1 MTIFDRAAADY
12 EAVRPSYPVA
22 LVDDVVALAHLAPG
36 ARLLEV
42 GSGTGQATR
51 LFAGRGFAITA
62 VEAGA
67 AMAAATRAAVPE
79 ARVVPARFE
88 ALTLPRVFSA
98 RLLGHRVALDRSRR
112 RLLPRPRRARRR
124 GRARA
129 LLERARARRRRR
141 RLLRRHAGAVRSGGH
156 GAHAPAPERD
166 GRDRTPDIVASG
178 LFTAVERRRYP
189 WHADYDARTY
199 ARLLGTYSDHLALPD
214 DVRARLPGGIAALI
228 DGRFGGRIRKH
239 YSTDLYVARAVGSD
253 RRDVDLVI

>member
-88 ALTLPRVFSA
+88 ALTLPRVFQLVYSA
-98 RLLGHRVALDRSRR
+98 TAWHWIDPAVGFSRAHDALVEEGALALFWNEHVRGDDDVGFFDATQELYAAAGMERTRL
-112 RLLPRPRRARRR
+112 
-124 GRARA
+124 
-129 LLERARARRRRR
+129 
-141 RLLRRHAGAVRSGGH
+141 
-156 GAHAPAPERD
+156 APERD
-166 GRDRTPDIVASG
+166 RRDLTPDIVASG

-189 WHADYDARTY
+189 WHAEYDARTY

-214 DVRARLPGGIAALI
+214 DVRARLLEGIAALI